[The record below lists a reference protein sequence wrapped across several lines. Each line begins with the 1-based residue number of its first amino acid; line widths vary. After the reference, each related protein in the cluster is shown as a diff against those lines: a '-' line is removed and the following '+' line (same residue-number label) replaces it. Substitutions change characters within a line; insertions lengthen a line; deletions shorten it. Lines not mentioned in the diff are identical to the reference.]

1 MTHYEIV
8 FLARQD
14 ITTSQV
20 EALVT
25 SFSEIIGNGGGKV
38 ANYEYCG
45 LKSLTYRIRKNR
57 KAHYGLMDI
66 TAPATAV
73 KELERLMRINED
85 VLRFLT
91 VKVEDFG
98 PRPSALSQS
107 RYSRDDRNFNR
118 DDSTD
123 TEVSDLAD
131 AEPTA

>member
-14 ITTSQV
+14 ITTTQV
-20 EALVT
+20 EALVA
-25 SFSEIIGNGGGKV
+25 SFSQIIGNGGGAV

-45 LKSLTYRIRKNR
+45 LKSLAYRIRKNR

-66 TAPATAV
+66 TAPAPAV

-91 VKVEDFG
+91 VKVESFG
-98 PRPSALSQS
+98 ARPSSLSQS
-107 RYSRDDRNFNR
+107 RYSRDDRNFSR
-118 DDSTD
+118 DDSPD
-123 TEVSDLAD
+123 AEVSEPAT
-131 AEPTA
+131 AELNA